1 MELGSDRDYT
11 NNFDFV
17 KYWSHH
23 NLNPQR
29 NCLKVFV
36 SCPVRSQNFSFGKL
50 LTGCKDRDPERNYG
64 NLKISD
70 FVRDEA
76 NQITAGEPL

>member
-17 KYWSHH
+17 KYWSHR

-29 NCLKVFV
+29 NFRFKI
-36 SCPVRSQNFSFGKL
+36 KI
-50 LTGCKDRDPERNYG
+50 KDRDPIRTNG
-64 NLKISD
+64 L
-70 FVRDEA
+70 
-76 NQITAGEPL
+76 

>member
-29 NCLKVFV
+29 KNNITVLM
-36 SCPVRSQNFSFGKL
+36 FSF
-50 LTGCKDRDPERNYG
+50 
-64 NLKISD
+64 
-70 FVRDEA
+70 
-76 NQITAGEPL
+76 